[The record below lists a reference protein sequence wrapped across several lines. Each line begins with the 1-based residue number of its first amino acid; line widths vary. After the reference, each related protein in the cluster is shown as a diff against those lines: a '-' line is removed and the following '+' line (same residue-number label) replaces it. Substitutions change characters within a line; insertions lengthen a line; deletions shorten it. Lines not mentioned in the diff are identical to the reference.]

1 MWNCPCAPR
10 GKLNINLRGN
20 TMRASTAIYQ
30 FVSSLDTRTLSL
42 CVPGPEPEPNME
54 YQYADVELGVCDI
67 TKVKGRVHWCS
78 ALTNEGELVYFQA
91 LDRLVNGP
99 LANVAGY

>member
-1 MWNCPCAPR
+1 MKP
-10 GKLNINLRGN
+10 
-20 TMRASTAIYQ
+20 STAIHQ
-30 FVSSLDTRTLSL
+30 FVSNLDTRTLSL
-42 CVPGPEPEPNME
+42 CVPGPELEYNME
-54 YQYADVELGVCDI
+54 YINTDVELGICDI